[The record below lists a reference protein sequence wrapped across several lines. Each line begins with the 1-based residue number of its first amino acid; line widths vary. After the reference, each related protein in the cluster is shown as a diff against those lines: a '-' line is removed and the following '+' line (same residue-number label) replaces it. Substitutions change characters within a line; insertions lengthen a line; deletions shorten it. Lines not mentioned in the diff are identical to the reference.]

1 MADGEDPERRQAGHP
16 SYTRPFSHVIQ
27 SSYAQG
33 LSSSPNRYSD
43 SRFFFSERRLSQL
56 FDVEAW
62 LDEDGEGSGDLTY
75 ADDAERDPPPEPA
88 PRASYCP
95 PSPTLPPPGGG
106 DKSRGGYSG
115 DLHEASMYSAM
126 GSAMHLD
133 ARYSAE
139 MARLS
144 SLTGGSGR
152 FSTTSS
158 LRQDNGVDEYGAHGD
173 VTPTPGSPTEHAVSR
188 RSHASP
194 SCYSQVSHKTDD
206 SRETSLS
213 SGVPSSLPSVL
224 SELAGEVG
232 VEALLLSDQED
243 DKDIIDGPGPLVWG
257 GPEVNWQERCLELE
271 LSLQRFRD
279 QAGKIR
285 ELLREKLAELEQ
297 RVVEAESRADEAEEK
312 VRAMEQRLEWKA
324 ALQGREGSGGTL
336 PGDPTGTGTV
346 SADREAEAVLSELAD
361 EFIEKEKE
369 EVITT
374 LASQVAEQ
382 RQLRLQDAKKV
393 EAKAAKI
400 KEWVTN
406 KLKELEEQ
414 NTVLREQ
421 NAKCNVQLELLR
433 GRLAHLST
441 LHGKDKDADTE
452 LKWKRRSLSLPKDS
466 SRGSYEGDRLGS
478 DESLV
483 DDPRNAGD
491 FVPSRPATLGRDHR
505 SKTRSPGALRRTSS
519 SDTDTNYADLRL
531 KGSRFNGPQRLA
543 NDDKHRSRESRV
555 DSGSVDLET
564 PQSLSPKSPLEAML
578 NSLTQSTNSLPRSCS
593 PRSGGNK
600 NDSPR
605 KPVPQPRT
613 KHLKKKGNVQ
623 GAMVSKSTDSLDFD
637 LDLYDNA
644 DSSDSSQ
651 LACSGD
657 SHLDEDDAGRT
668 RGKDEGHDYSEIYTP
683 SRDQGNAIMGW
694 TCDREGKPGEG
705 DKPPTPPLHRFPS
718 WESRIYQVA
727 QEGLVGAGG
736 GGGADAGEGNKVIG
750 SSLGSYP
757 EIHVPVYAAVKGRA
771 SQIRS
776 VPFTGDSSD
785 SSDGEEHCGG
795 SDSRGLSS
803 QTPSSSA
810 ESSSSSPSKSKT
822 SSLSPAK
829 LSGSSPSKSMRRD
842 TSFESGVSDDYAIP
856 PDARSDSGSLEST
869 LAPTL
874 SARTSCVDPTSNTLS
889 SSHIGTMSPR
899 RESSLEKSGYLTK
912 LGGKLKTWRKRYFV
926 LKDGTL
932 TYWKSQSDVHRKP
945 AGQISLDDACR
956 VTRSEGAHTFEVNTG
971 KKIYYLT
978 ADNTALVE
986 DWVRVLQNVL
996 RRNATRLLLS
1006 REDNKPTLQGWL
1018 NKVKHGHAKRCWC
1031 VLIGKMFIYFKNS
1044 NDQNPLGQIN
1054 MRDARVE
1061 EVERVSDSE
1070 EEEAGDDDTPHEDL
1084 TIGIFPSHQGP
1095 TYLIMPSKQEK
1106 DAWLYHLTIV
1116 SGGGPNAGTQ
1126 YEQLVQ
1132 KLMELDGDP
1141 NCVLWRHPLLLHTK
1155 EPITSPL
1162 TSLPSSQLQA
1172 EAIKLFK
1179 SCQLYASV
1187 LMDSSGIDY
1196 HVVLCQNALQQC
1208 LTFPELQSEL
1218 FCGLIKQTSKH
1229 LQARP
1234 GVQNLLLCATQ
1245 SLFLCDS
1252 SGAQKASPTLG
1263 SGTLPADPKI
1273 NPPSFT
1279 FIQGWQFLSLA
1290 VSLFVPKNNKLLWY
1304 LKLHL
1309 QRNADTKTEIGK
1321 YAAYCQRALERTL
1334 ENGGREAK
1342 PSRMEVLSILLKN
1355 PYHHSLPHAIPVHFL
1370 NNTYQVVGFD
1380 GSTTI
1385 DEFLTSLNQ
1394 EICCRD
1400 AHLSGFALFS
1410 DDPIEKDLEHCLNPN
1425 AKLCDVISKWETALR
1440 EKGSGK
1446 FENTKVIRLM
1456 YKNRLYWR
1464 HCAKHE
1470 TEKEKLL
1477 LCYQVN
1483 CQIQQ
1488 GRFPLTKEL
1497 ALELATLMAQIDMG
1511 DVNSERSRGSGSSG
1525 PSMAHVQQA
1534 FSKFYPQRYRQD
1546 LTEEE
1551 TKTLLDSLQEKWIG
1565 LRGRTHGECVR
1576 IYLTCTRKWPFFGAT
1591 LFPAA
1596 TPTPDGPPN
1605 PVWVAVSE
1613 EAITLL
1619 DYTSMQA
1626 IVRYGYSNVV
1636 TFGGCQED
1644 FMLVVHTAEE
1654 EGHHPPGTHKLLLCM
1669 NKPKILELTLLIAD
1683 YMNALG
1689 RPVPGTPQTGT
1700 LTRHGSRRSARSHL
1714 ASTGQPD
1721 LLKMTTEVDSK
1732 LQRLDAK
1739 KRGHIDSSLV

>member
-1 MADGEDPERRQAGHP
+1 MAEGDNPGNQGAGYPRPYSHIIQANP
-16 SYTRPFSHVIQ
+16 YTHEMTLAAHR
-27 SSYAQG
+27 
-33 LSSSPNRYSD
+33 LSD

-56 FDVEAW
+56 FNVDGWTEEGETTRNEFG
-62 LDEDGEGSGDLTY
+62 DEDDPGH
-75 ADDAERDPPPEPA
+75 DPPPEPA

-95 PSPTLPPPGGG
+95 PSPGTPGDPTPPAPDPRYPAVRQPSLYSTLG
-106 DKSRGGYSG
+106 SG
-115 DLHEASMYSAM
+115 C
-126 GSAMHLD
+126 HLD
-133 ARYSAE
+133 PRFSAE
-139 MARLS
+139 VALDMARLS
-144 SLTGGSGR
+144 TISGASGR
-152 FSTTSS
+152 FSSGH
-158 LRQDNGVDEYGAHGD
+158 LDEEDEDSYGAGNNGD
-173 VTPTPGSPTEHAVSR
+173 VTPTPGSPGSCRNSR
-188 RSHASP
+188 NLSSR
-194 SCYSQVSHKTDD
+194 YSQLSTLA
-206 SRETSLS
+206 SSLASS
-213 SGVPSSLPSVL
+213 SGHRSSLPSAL

-232 VEALLLSDQED
+232 GVADLLTD
-243 DKDIIDGPGPLVWG
+243 DDEGLGPGPMVWG
-257 GPEVNWQERCLELE
+257 GDEVVNWQERCLELE

-297 RVVEAESRADEAEEK
+297 RVVEAETRAEEAEEK
-312 VRAMEQRLEWKA
+312 VRVMERRLEWSA
-324 ALQGREGSGGTL
+324 GGGGSDGGGSTGGGDAGDDIDDLQVEM
-336 PGDPTGTGTV
+336 V
-346 SADREAEAVLSELAD
+346 
-361 EFIEKEKE
+361 EKEA
-369 EVITT
+369 VITT
-374 LASQVAEQ
+374 LSTQVEEQ

-406 KLKELEEQ
+406 KLKELEDQ
-414 NTVLREQ
+414 NAHLREQ

-441 LHGKDKDADTE
+441 MHTDKDRDTE
-452 LKWKRRSLSLPKDS
+452 RIWKRRSLSLPKDS
-466 SRGSYEGDRLGS
+466 SRGSFEGDRPDS
-478 DESLV
+478 DESLP
-483 DDPRNAGD
+483 DGRNEAD
-491 FVPSRPATLGRDHR
+491 YIPSRPATLGRDRR
-505 SKTRSPGALRRTSS
+505 SKSRSPAGLRRASS
-519 SDTDTNYADLRL
+519 SDTDANYGEIRF
-531 KGSRFNGPQRLA
+531 KSRHNGLPRTGLERRKYD
-543 NDDKHRSRESRV
+543 DDKRVRDSRV

-564 PQSLSPKSPLEAML
+564 PQSLSPKSPLEVML
-578 NSLTQSTNSLPRSCS
+578 NSLTQSTGSLPRSGS
-593 PRSGGNK
+593 RAGSRG
-600 NDSPR
+600 DSPR

-613 KHLKKKGNVQ
+613 KHLKKGGSVP
-623 GAMVSKSTDSLDFD
+623 AYVTKSADSLDLE
-637 LDLYDNA
+637 LDGYDNTE
-644 DSSDSSQ
+644 STDSSQ
-651 LACSGD
+651 LARSGD
-657 SHLDEDDAGRT
+657 SHLSDDGR
-668 RGKDEGHDYSEIYTP
+668 RSRAKDEAHDYSEIYTP
-683 SRDQGNAIMGW
+683 SRDHARW
-694 TCDREGKPGEG
+694 PGDTEANG
-705 DKPPTPPLHRFPS
+705 EKPPTPPLHRFPS

-727 QEGLVGAGG
+727 QEGLSGSGVVNTS
-736 GGGADAGEGNKVIG
+736 GEVAARMR
-750 SSLGSYP
+750 SSGLGSYP

-785 SSDGEEHCGG
+785 SSDGEDHCGG

-803 QTPSSSA
+803 HTPSSSA

-869 LAPTL
+869 MAPTL
-874 SARTSCVDPTSNTLS
+874 SARTSCVETTTNTLT
-889 SSHIGTMSPR
+889 SSHIGTISPR
-899 RESSLEKSGYLTK
+899 RESSLEKMGYLTK
-912 LGGKLKTWRKRYFV
+912 LGGKLKTWKKRYFV

-932 TYWKSQSDVHRKP
+932 TYWKSQSDIHRKP
-945 AGQISLDDACR
+945 AGQITLNEVCR

-971 KKIYYLT
+971 KKTYYLT

-996 RRNATRLLLS
+996 RRNATKLLLS
-1006 REDNKPTLQGWL
+1006 KEDNKPTLQGWL
-1018 NKVKHGHAKRCWC
+1018 TKVKHGHARRCWC
-1031 VLIGKMFIYFKNS
+1031 VLIGKMFIYFKS
-1044 NDQNPLGQIN
+1044 PNDQNPISQIN

-1061 EVERVSDSE
+1061 EVEKVSDSE
-1070 EEEAGDDDTPHEDL
+1070 GEETAEDDTLREDL

-1095 TYLIMPSKQEK
+1095 TYLIMPNKQDK
-1106 DAWLYHLTIV
+1106 DNWLYHLTVV

-1141 NCVLWRHPLLLHTK
+1141 NCVLWRHPLLLHSK
-1155 EPITSPL
+1155 DPISSPL

-1179 SCQLYASV
+1179 ACQLYTSV

-1208 LTFPELQSEL
+1208 LTYPELQPEL
-1218 FCGLIKQTSKH
+1218 LSALIKQTSKH
-1229 LQARP
+1229 LQAKP
-1234 GVQNLLLCATQ
+1234 GVQVTKTLNKIKHSRNLLLCATQ

-1263 SGTLPADPKI
+1263 SGQPLPADPKI

-1279 FIQGWQFLSLA
+1279 FIQGWQFLALA
-1290 VSLFVPKNNKLLWY
+1290 VSLFVPKNSKLLWY

-1309 QRNADTKTEIGK
+1309 ERNADTKTEVGK

-1334 ENGGREAK
+1334 EHGGREAK

-1355 PYHHSLPHAIPVHFL
+1355 PYHHSLPHAIPVHFI
-1370 NNTYQVVGFD
+1370 NGTYQVIGFD

-1385 DEFLTSLNQ
+1385 DEFLSSLNQ
-1394 EICCRD
+1394 EIGCRD
-1400 AHLSGFALFS
+1400 VHQSGFALFS
-1410 DDPIEKDLEHCLNPN
+1410 DDPIEKDLEHCLNRN

-1446 FENTKVIRLM
+1446 FENTKVIRLL
-1456 YKNRLYWR
+1456 YKSRLYYR
-1464 HCAKHE
+1464 AAAKHE
-1470 TEKEKLL
+1470 TDREKLL

-1483 CQIQQ
+1483 QQIQQ
-1488 GRFPLTKEL
+1488 GKFPITREL

-1511 DVNSERSRGSGSSG
+1511 EVNSERSRGSGSSG
-1525 PSMAHVQQA
+1525 PSTAHIQQA
-1534 FSKFYPQRYRQD
+1534 FTKFYPARYRED
-1546 LTEEE
+1546 LNEEE
-1551 TKTLLDSLQEKWIG
+1551 TKTLQDSLQEKWVG
-1565 LRGRTHGECVR
+1565 LRGRTQNDCVR
-1576 IYLTCTRKWPFFGAT
+1576 IYLTCTRKWPYFGAT

-1596 TPTPDGPPN
+1596 TPSPDGPPT

-1613 EAITLL
+1613 DAITLL
-1619 DYTSMQA
+1619 DHTSMVS
-1626 IVRYGYSNVV
+1626 IGRYGYESVV

-1644 FMLVVHTAEE
+1644 FMLVVHTPEE
-1654 EGHHPPGTHKLLLCM
+1654 DSAHHPPGTHKLLLCM

-1683 YMNALG
+1683 YMNAMG
-1689 RPVPGTPQTGT
+1689 RPLPGTPQTGT
-1700 LTRHGSRRSARSHL
+1700 LTRHGSRRSARSHIT
-1714 ASTGQPD
+1714 SIPGQPD

-1739 KRGHIDSSLV
+1739 RRAQVDSTVV